1 MLVIANSMDPETEDA
16 KWNSVV
22 TRVIIYPVLFQ
33 LSSSDVS
40 FGPKI
45 GAAPVIRK
53 SIWKN
58 VSVLY

>member
-1 MLVIANSMDPETEDA
+1 MLVIANSMDSETEDA

-22 TRVIIYPVLFQ
+22 TRVIIYQVLFQ